1 MKIKKTL
8 TRLIILVLV
17 SFTKIYG
24 TELPSTSD
32 LLISYLE
39 NDNDLKK
46 NAIAAEKAR
55 LSLSS
60 TKIENGFDITLS
72 TGAVTIKTDSKGTAF
87 SVKPS
92 VQAKLPQASN
102 LTVSASTSYNYIE
115 DTSKIENTQ
124 IKLSADII
132 SSTGLARQVALLK
145 AERTLTE
152 ATRKLRNQAII
163 TEKSFYTE
171 LKNLLNT
178 TSNLINLEKTLYT
191 NKLDFEKV
199 KAQGY
204 SSGSSTYRL
213 SQMKVI
219 STEHDI
225 ENSKRSLVNSYV
237 LFYKKCGFDISFDDK
252 SDFTELIPSDITGIE
267 PIDIH
272 EFDSNLYSEIE
283 SVLWTN
289 KINSMQRR
297 AKSNFSLGA
306 NGGVTFNNTAVSANT
321 VDAGLSSGIGGI
333 KLDAGVSLPV
343 NDFTS
348 PVFTF
353 SATLSPNTF
362 RQNSI
367 TKQTDELS
375 EREEQVNLE
384 TAYANYETK
393 VFSCEQELEKILWNT
408 KSDEEAYQM
417 YAALEQDLAGWFAQ
431 GIITESEY
439 YTARVNAQSYYVKNI
454 INTID
459 LIIYNDNIVTMFVEA
474 DEADKEN

>member
-1 MKIKKTL
+1 MKIKKL
-8 TRLIILVLV
+8 SAEIIILVLV

-46 NAIAAEKAR
+46 NAINAEKAK

-60 TKIENGFDITLS
+60 TKIENGFDISLS
-72 TGAVTIKTDSKGTAF
+72 TGNITIKTDSKGTSF

-92 VQAKLPQASN
+92 VQVKLPQASN
-102 LTVSASTSYNYIE
+102 LTLSASTAVNYME

-132 SSTGLARQVALLK
+132 SSTGLARQISLLK

-171 LKNLLNT
+171 LKNLLNS
-178 TSNLINLEKTLYT
+178 TSSLINLEKTLYT

-204 SSGSSTYRL
+204 STGSSTYRL
-213 SQMKVI
+213 AQMKVI
-219 STEHDI
+219 SSEHDI
-225 ENSKRSLVNSYV
+225 ENSKRSLINSYV
-237 LFYKKCGFDISFDDK
+237 LFYKKCGFDISFDETGGTDLI
-252 SDFTELIPSDITGIE
+252 DFIPSDIAEIE

-272 EFDSNLYSEIE
+272 DFDAELYSEVE
-283 SVLWTN
+283 TVLWTN
-289 KINSMQRR
+289 KINSMQRKT
-297 AKSNFSLGA
+297 KSNFSLGA
-306 NGGVTFNNTAVSANT
+306 NGGVTFNNTTASADT
-321 VDAGLSSGIGGI
+321 VDVGLSSGIGGL
-333 KLDAGVSLPV
+333 KFDAGVSLPV
-343 NDFTS
+343 DNPSS
-348 PVFTF
+348 PVINIT
-353 SATLSPNTF
+353 AGLSPNTF

-367 TKQTDELS
+367 TKQTDALS
-375 EREEQVNLE
+375 EKEEQINLE

-393 VFSCEQELEKILWNT
+393 VFACEQDLEKILWTT

-417 YAALEQDLAGWFAQ
+417 YAALERDLASWYDQ
-431 GIITESEY
+431 GIITEGEY
-439 YTARVNAQSYYVKNI
+439 YTAKVNAQSYYVKNI

-459 LIIYNDNIVTMFVEA
+459 LIIYNDNIVTMFVEEG
-474 DEADKEN
+474 EAR

>member
-1 MKIKKTL
+1 MKIKKKSAEI
-8 TRLIILVLV
+8 IILVLI
-17 SFTKIYG
+17 SFAKLCG
-24 TELPSTSD
+24 TELPSTSA

-46 NAIAAEKAR
+46 NAIAAEKVR

-60 TKIENGFDITLS
+60 TKIDNGFDISLS
-72 TGAVTIKTDSKGTAF
+72 TGNVTIKTDSKGTSF
-87 SVKPS
+87 SVKPTI
-92 VQAKLPQASN
+92 QAKLPQASN
-102 LTVSASTSYNYIE
+102 LTLSASTAYNYME

-132 SSTGLARQVALLK
+132 STTGLSRQVALLK
-145 AERTLTE
+145 AERNLTE

-163 TEKSFYTE
+163 TEISFYTE
-171 LKNLLNT
+171 LKSLLNST
-178 TSNLINLEKTLYT
+178 NTLLSLEKTLYT
-191 NKLDFEKV
+191 NQIDFEKV

-213 SQMKVI
+213 AQMNVI
-219 STEHDI
+219 SSEHDI
-225 ENSKRSLVNSYV
+225 ENSKRSLINSYV

-252 SDFTELIPSDITGIE
+252 SNFTDLIPADIAGIE
-267 PIDIH
+267 PIDVH
-272 EFDSNLYSEIE
+272 DFDSSLYSEVE

-289 KINSMQRR
+289 KINSMQRKT
-297 AKSNFSLGA
+297 KSNFSLGA
-306 NGGVTFNNTAVSANT
+306 NGGITFNNTAASGNT
-321 VDAGLSSGIGGI
+321 VDAGLSSGVGGF

-348 PVFTF
+348 PVFTL
-353 SATLSPNTF
+353 SASLSPNTF

-375 EREEQVNLE
+375 EKEEQVNLE
-384 TAYANYETK
+384 AAYANYETK
-393 VFSCEQELEKILWNT
+393 VFACEQELEKILWNT
-408 KSDEEAYQM
+408 KSDEESYQM
-417 YAALEQDLAGWFAQ
+417 YAALEQDLAQWFQQ

-439 YTARVNAQSYYVKNI
+439 YTAKVNAQSYYVKNI

-459 LIIYNDNIVTMFVEA
+459 LIIYNDNIVTMFVEG
-474 DEADKEN
+474 EN

>member
-1 MKIKKTL
+1 MKIKKKPAEI
-8 TRLIILVLV
+8 IILVLI
-17 SFTKIYG
+17 SFAKLYG
-24 TELPSTSD
+24 TELPSTSA

-60 TKIENGFDITLS
+60 TKIDNGFDISLS
-72 TGAVTIKTDSKGTAF
+72 TGNVTIKTDSKGTSF
-87 SVKPS
+87 SVKPAI
-92 VQAKLPQASN
+92 QAKLPQASN
-102 LTVSASTSYNYIE
+102 LTLSASTAYNYME

-145 AERTLTE
+145 AERNLTE

-163 TEKSFYTE
+163 TEISFYTE
-171 LKNLLNT
+171 LKSLLNST
-178 TSNLINLEKTLYT
+178 NTLLSLEKTLYT
-191 NKLDFEKV
+191 NQIDFEKV

-213 SQMKVI
+213 AQMKVI
-219 STEHDI
+219 SSEHDI
-225 ENSKRSLVNSYV
+225 ENSKRSLINSYV

-252 SDFTELIPSDITGIE
+252 SNFTDLIPADITGIE
-267 PIDIH
+267 PIDVH
-272 EFDSNLYSEIE
+272 DFDSSLYSEVE

-289 KINSMQRR
+289 KINSMQRKT
-297 AKSNFSLGA
+297 KSNFSLGA
-306 NGGVTFNNTAVSANT
+306 NGGITFNNTAASVNT
-321 VDAGLSSGIGGI
+321 VDAGLSSGVGGF

-343 NDFTS
+343 NDLTS
-348 PVFTF
+348 PVFTL
-353 SATLSPNTF
+353 SASLSPNTF

-375 EREEQVNLE
+375 EKEEQVNLE

-393 VFSCEQELEKILWNT
+393 VFACEQELEKILWNT
-408 KSDEEAYQM
+408 KSDEESYQM
-417 YAALEQDLAGWFAQ
+417 YAALEQDLAKWFQQ

-459 LIIYNDNIVTMFVEA
+459 LIIYNDNIVTMFVEG
-474 DEADKEN
+474 EN